1 MVVEQ
6 ELVKVNDEIELRKR
20 RKLVPGD
27 IVEFSV
33 NKVIIGEVVEVEKP
47 PKPPKPPKSAK
58 AQKPKS
64 QVHPARR
71 RNKPTSSS
79 N

>member
-1 MVVEQ
+1 M
-6 ELVKVNDEIELRKR
+6 
-20 RKLVPGD
+20 PGD

-33 NKVIIGEVVEVEKP
+33 TKVIIGDVVEVEKP